1 MLYQKKKQ
9 KLAPGEMETVLLTED
24 MLREAAALS
33 DKLEI
38 SLV

>member
-1 MLYQKKKQ
+1 
-9 KLAPGEMETVLLTED
+9 METVLLTED